1 MKKMILSAL
10 ALMLCLCC
18 AGAGLAEAVD
28 PADWYDDWYDDDGY
42 YYDGVY
48 FYNTFTSPQVSQA
61 LMRVASRSGPGTNY
75 DELGSYHETGYILT
89 VLSRAYDDRNGI
101 WWLQVELNY
110 GSELRRVYTGLK
122 RVDIDINDVQDEYPL
137 FYARV
142 KSSNIPY
149 YGPGTIYT
157 AHKNAI
163 AAGTE
168 GIIYGFEDGWVLFE
182 FYNADK
188 KQYRRAWM
196 PIDRVEITGYV
207 TY

>member
-1 MKKMILSAL
+1 MKRMILATL
-10 ALMLCLCC
+10 TMLLCLTI
-18 AGAGLAEAVD
+18 AGAGLADTSMGAT
-28 PADWYDDWYDDDGY
+28 DWYEGDGY
-42 YYDGVY
+42 YYEGAY
-48 FYNTFTSPQVSQA
+48 YYNTFTSPQTVQT

-75 DELGSYHETGYILT
+75 DELGSYHKQGYTLT
-89 VLSRAYDDRNGI
+89 VLSRAYDENNGI

-122 RVDIDINDVQDEYPL
+122 RVDIDINDVQDECPL

-149 YGPGTIYT
+149 YGPGTAYT

-188 KQYRRAWM
+188 KQYRRVWM
-196 PIDRVEITGYV
+196 PMDRVELTGYV

>member
-1 MKKMILSAL
+1 MKRMILATL
-10 ALMLCLCC
+10 TMLLCLTI
-18 AGAGLAEAVD
+18 AGAGLADTSMGAT
-28 PADWYDDWYDDDGY
+28 DWYEGDGY
-42 YYDGVY
+42 YYEGAY
-48 FYNTFTSPQVSQA
+48 YYNTFTSPQTAQT

-75 DELGSYHETGYILT
+75 DELGSYHKQGYTLT
-89 VLSRAYDDRNGI
+89 VLSRAYDENNGI

-149 YGPGTIYT
+149 YGPGTAYT

-188 KQYRRAWM
+188 KQYRRVWM

-207 TY
+207 IY

>member
-1 MKKMILSAL
+1 
-10 ALMLCLCC
+10 
-18 AGAGLAEAVD
+18 
-28 PADWYDDWYDDDGY
+28 
-42 YYDGVY
+42 
-48 FYNTFTSPQVSQA
+48 
-61 LMRVASRSGPGTNY
+61 MRVASRSGPGTNY
-75 DELGSYHETGYILT
+75 DELGSYHKQGYTLT
-89 VLSRAYDDRNGI
+89 VLSRAYDENNGI
-101 WWLQVELNY
+101 WWLQVELAY
-110 GSELRRVYTGLK
+110 GSELRRMYTGLK
-122 RVDIDINDVQDEYPL
+122 RVDIDINDVQDECPL

-149 YGPGTIYT
+149 YGPGTAYT

-188 KQYRRAWM
+188 KQYRRVWM

>member
-1 MKKMILSAL
+1 MKRMILATL
-10 ALMLCLCC
+10 TMLLCLTI
-18 AGAGLAEAVD
+18 AGAGLADTSMGAT
-28 PADWYDDWYDDDGY
+28 DWYEGDGY
-42 YYDGVY
+42 YYEGAY
-48 FYNTFTSPQVSQA
+48 YYNTFTSPQTVQT

-75 DELGSYHETGYILT
+75 DELGSYHKQGYTLT
-89 VLSRAYDDRNGI
+89 VLSRAYDENNGI

-122 RVDIDINDVQDEYPL
+122 RVDIDINDVQDECPL
-137 FYARV
+137 LYARV

-188 KQYRRAWM
+188 KQYRRVWM

-207 TY
+207 IY

>member
-1 MKKMILSAL
+1 MKRMILAAL
-10 ALMLCLCC
+10 AALVCLTIAC
-18 AGAGLAEAVD
+18 AGLADTSMGAT
-28 PADWYDDWYDDDGY
+28 DWYEGDGY
-42 YYDGVY
+42 YYDGAY
-48 FYNTFTSPQVSQA
+48 YYNTFSSPQTAQT

-75 DELGSYHETGYILT
+75 DELGSYHKQGYTLT
-89 VLSRAYDDRNGI
+89 VLSRAYDENNGI
-101 WWLQVELNY
+101 WWLQVELAY
-110 GSELRRVYTGLK
+110 GSELRRMYTGLK
-122 RVDIDINDVQDEYPL
+122 RVDIDINDVQDECPL

-149 YGPGTIYT
+149 YGPGTAYT

-188 KQYRRAWM
+188 KQYRRVWM

>member
-1 MKKMILSAL
+1 MKRMILATL
-10 ALMLCLCC
+10 TMLLCLTI
-18 AGAGLAEAVD
+18 AGAGLADTSMGAT
-28 PADWYDDWYDDDGY
+28 DWYEGDGY
-42 YYDGVY
+42 YYEGAY
-48 FYNTFTSPQVSQA
+48 YYNTFTSPQTAQT

-75 DELGSYHETGYILT
+75 DELGSYHKQGYTLT
-89 VLSRAYDDRNGI
+89 VLSRAYDENNGI

-122 RVDIDINDVQDEYPL
+122 RVDIDINDVQDECPL

-149 YGPGTIYT
+149 YGPGTAYT

-188 KQYRRAWM
+188 KQYRRVWM

-207 TY
+207 IY

>member
-1 MKKMILSAL
+1 MKRMILATL
-10 ALMLCLCC
+10 TMLLCLTI
-18 AGAGLAEAVD
+18 AGAGLADTSMGAT
-28 PADWYDDWYDDDGY
+28 DWYEGDGY
-42 YYDGVY
+42 YYEGAY
-48 FYNTFTSPQVSQA
+48 YYNTFTSPQTVQT

-75 DELGSYHETGYILT
+75 DELGSYHKKGYTLT
-89 VLSRAYDDRNGI
+89 VLSRAYDENNGI

-122 RVDIDINDVQDEYPL
+122 RVDIDINDVQDECPL

-149 YGPGTIYT
+149 YGPGTAYT

-188 KQYRRAWM
+188 KQYRRVWM

>member
-1 MKKMILSAL
+1 MKRMILATL
-10 ALMLCLCC
+10 TMLLCLTI
-18 AGAGLAEAVD
+18 AGAGLADTSMGAT
-28 PADWYDDWYDDDGY
+28 DWYEGDGY
-42 YYDGVY
+42 YYEGAY
-48 FYNTFTSPQVSQA
+48 YYNTFTSPQTAQT

-75 DELGSYHETGYILT
+75 DELGSYHKQGYTLT
-89 VLSRAYDDRNGI
+89 VLSRAYDENNGI

-122 RVDIDINDVQDEYPL
+122 RVDIDINDVQDECPL

-149 YGPGTIYT
+149 YGPGTVYT

-188 KQYRRAWM
+188 KQYRRVWM

>member
-1 MKKMILSAL
+1 MKRMILATL
-10 ALMLCLCC
+10 TMLLCLTI
-18 AGAGLAEAVD
+18 AGAGLADTSMGAT
-28 PADWYDDWYDDDGY
+28 DWYEGDGY
-42 YYDGVY
+42 YYEGAY
-48 FYNTFTSPQVSQA
+48 YYNTFTSPQTVQT

-75 DELGSYHETGYILT
+75 DELSSYHKKGYTLT
-89 VLSRAYDDRNGI
+89 VLSRAYDENNGI

-122 RVDIDINDVQDEYPL
+122 RVDIDINDVQDECPL

-149 YGPGTIYT
+149 YGPGTAYT

-188 KQYRRAWM
+188 KQYRRFCM

>member
-1 MKKMILSAL
+1 MKQMILAAL
-10 ALMLCLCC
+10 VVLLCLTI
-18 AGAGLAEAVD
+18 AGTGLADTSMGATN
-28 PADWYDDWYDDDGY
+28 WYEGDGY
-42 YYDGVY
+42 YYDGAY
-48 FYNTFTSPQVSQA
+48 YYNTFSSPQTAQT

-75 DELGSYHETGYILT
+75 DELGSYHKKGYTLT

-110 GSELRRVYTGLK
+110 GSELRRMYTGLK
-122 RVDIDINDVQDEYPL
+122 RVDIDINTVQDETPL
-137 FYARV
+137 YFARV
-142 KSSNIPY
+142 NSDKLPY
-149 YGPGTIYT
+149 YGPGTAYT

-168 GIIYGFEDGWVLFE
+168 GIVYAFEDGWMLFE

-188 KQYRRAWM
+188 DRYRRVWM
-196 PIDRVEITGYV
+196 PIERLDIISYV

>member
-1 MKKMILSAL
+1 MKRMILATL
-10 ALMLCLCC
+10 TMLLCLTI
-18 AGAGLAEAVD
+18 AGAGLADTSMGAT
-28 PADWYDDWYDDDGY
+28 DWYEGDGY
-42 YYDGVY
+42 YYEGAY
-48 FYNTFTSPQVSQA
+48 YYNTFTSPQTVQT

-75 DELGSYHETGYILT
+75 DELGSYHKQGYTLT
-89 VLSRAYDDRNGI
+89 VLSRAYDENNGI

-122 RVDIDINDVQDEYPL
+122 RVDIDINDVQDECPL

-149 YGPGTIYT
+149 YGPGTAYT

-182 FYNADK
+182 LYNADK
-188 KQYRRAWM
+188 KQYRRVWM

>member
-1 MKKMILSAL
+1 MKRMILAAL
-10 ALMLCLCC
+10 AALVCLTIAC
-18 AGAGLAEAVD
+18 AGLADTSMGAT
-28 PADWYDDWYDDDGY
+28 DWYEGDGY
-42 YYDGVY
+42 YYNGAY
-48 FYNTFTSPQVSQA
+48 YYNTFSSPQTAQT

-75 DELGSYHETGYILT
+75 DELGSYHKQGYTLT
-89 VLSRAYDDRNGI
+89 VLSRAYDENNGI

-122 RVDIDINDVQDEYPL
+122 RVDIDINDVQDECPL

-149 YGPGTIYT
+149 YGPGTAYT

-188 KQYRRAWM
+188 KQYRRVWM

>member
-1 MKKMILSAL
+1 MKRMILATL
-10 ALMLCLCC
+10 TMLLCLTI
-18 AGAGLAEAVD
+18 AGAGLADTSMGAT
-28 PADWYDDWYDDDGY
+28 DWYEGDGY
-42 YYDGVY
+42 YYEGAY
-48 FYNTFTSPQVSQA
+48 YYNTFTSPQTAQT

-75 DELGSYHETGYILT
+75 DELGSYHKQGYTLT
-89 VLSRAYDDRNGI
+89 VLSRAYDENNGI

-122 RVDIDINDVQDEYPL
+122 RVDIDINDVQDECPL

-149 YGPGTIYT
+149 YGPGTAYT

-188 KQYRRAWM
+188 KQYRRVWM

>member
-1 MKKMILSAL
+1 MKRMILATL
-10 ALMLCLCC
+10 TMLLCLTI
-18 AGAGLAEAVD
+18 AGAGLADTSMGAT
-28 PADWYDDWYDDDGY
+28 DWYEGDGY
-42 YYDGVY
+42 YYEGAY
-48 FYNTFTSPQVSQA
+48 YYNTFTSPQTVQT

-75 DELGSYHETGYILT
+75 DELGSYHKQGYTLT
-89 VLSRAYDDRNGI
+89 VLSRAYDENNGI

-122 RVDIDINDVQDEYPL
+122 RVDIDINDVQDECPL

-149 YGPGTIYT
+149 YGPGTAYT

-188 KQYRRAWM
+188 KQYRRVWM

>member
-1 MKKMILSAL
+1 MNVKRMMLTAL
-10 ALMLCLCC
+10 AMLLCLTF
-18 AGAGLAEAVD
+18 AGATLAEAVD
-28 PADWYDDWYDDDGY
+28 PDGWYEGDGY
-42 YYDGVY
+42 YYDGAY
-48 FYNTFTSPQVSQA
+48 YYNTFTSPQVSQA

-122 RVDIDINDVQDEYPL
+122 RVDIDINDVQDECPL

-163 AAGTE
+163 ASGTE
-168 GIIYGFEDGWVLFE
+168 GIISVSYTHL
-182 FYNADK
+182 
-188 KQYRRAWM
+188 RAH
-196 PIDRVEITGYV
+196 ET
-207 TY
+207 

>member
-1 MKKMILSAL
+1 MKRMILATL
-10 ALMLCLCC
+10 TMLLCLTI
-18 AGAGLAEAVD
+18 AGAGLADTSMGAT
-28 PADWYDDWYDDDGY
+28 DWYEGDGY
-42 YYDGVY
+42 YYEGAY
-48 FYNTFTSPQVSQA
+48 YYNTFTSPQTAQT

-75 DELGSYHETGYILT
+75 DELGSYHKQGYTLT
-89 VLSRAYDDRNGI
+89 VLSRAYDENNGI

-122 RVDIDINDVQDEYPL
+122 RVDIDINDVQDECPL

-188 KQYRRAWM
+188 KQYRRVWM

-207 TY
+207 IY

>member
-1 MKKMILSAL
+1 MKRMILAAL
-10 ALMLCLCC
+10 AALVCLTIAC
-18 AGAGLAEAVD
+18 AGLADTSMGAT
-28 PADWYDDWYDDDGY
+28 DWYEGDGY
-42 YYDGVY
+42 YYEGAY
-48 FYNTFTSPQVSQA
+48 YYNTFTSPQTVQT

-75 DELGSYHETGYILT
+75 DELGSYHKQGYTLT
-89 VLSRAYDDRNGI
+89 VLSRAYDENNGI

-122 RVDIDINDVQDEYPL
+122 RVDIDINDVQDECPL

-149 YGPGTIYT
+149 YGPGTAYT

-188 KQYRRAWM
+188 KQYRRVWM

>member
-1 MKKMILSAL
+1 MKRMILATL
-10 ALMLCLCC
+10 TMLLCLTI
-18 AGAGLAEAVD
+18 AGAGLADTSMGAT
-28 PADWYDDWYDDDGY
+28 DWYEGDGY
-42 YYDGVY
+42 YYEGAY
-48 FYNTFTSPQVSQA
+48 YYNTFTSPQTVQT

-75 DELGSYHETGYILT
+75 DELGSYHKQGYTLT
-89 VLSRAYDDRNGI
+89 VLSRAYDENNGI

-122 RVDIDINDVQDEYPL
+122 RVDIDINDVQDECPL

-149 YGPGTIYT
+149 SGPGTIYT

-182 FYNADK
+182 FYNAEK
-188 KQYRRAWM
+188 KQYRRVWM
-196 PIDRVEITGYV
+196 PIDRLEITGYV

>member
-1 MKKMILSAL
+1 MKRMILATL
-10 ALMLCLCC
+10 TMLLCLTI
-18 AGAGLAEAVD
+18 AGAGLADTSMGAT
-28 PADWYDDWYDDDGY
+28 DWYEGDGY
-42 YYDGVY
+42 YYEGAY
-48 FYNTFTSPQVSQA
+48 YYNTFTSPQTVQT

-75 DELGSYHETGYILT
+75 DELGSYHKQGYTLT
-89 VLSRAYDDRNGI
+89 VLSRAYDENNGI

-122 RVDIDINDVQDEYPL
+122 RVDIDINDVQDECPL

-188 KQYRRAWM
+188 KQYRRVWM

>member
-1 MKKMILSAL
+1 MKQMILAAL
-10 ALMLCLCC
+10 VVLLCLTI
-18 AGAGLAEAVD
+18 AGTGLADTSMGATN
-28 PADWYDDWYDDDGY
+28 WYEGDGY
-42 YYDGVY
+42 YYDGAY
-48 FYNTFTSPQVSQA
+48 YYNTFSSPQTAQT

-75 DELGSYHETGYILT
+75 DELGSYHKKGYTLT

-110 GSELRRVYTGLK
+110 GSELRRMYTGLK
-122 RVDIDINDVQDEYPL
+122 RVDIDINTVQDETPL
-137 FYARV
+137 YFARV
-142 KSSNIPY
+142 NSDKIPD
-149 YGPGTIYT
+149 YGPGTAYT

-168 GIIYGFEDGWVLFE
+168 GIVYAFEDGWMLFE

-188 KQYRRAWM
+188 DRYRRVWM
-196 PIDRVEITGYV
+196 PIERLDIISYL